1 MERLTEYKTY
11 NGQFCKRLFDFLS
24 IMFTAQGRLLLGDN
38 NGVIKPARG
47 KPSLRNHREFETYL
61 GRYGGLMLY
70 LKEMDETMYGKLCAV
85 CFFSFSSLKSN
96 ESHIDVNSRH
106 RRISLRRASYTWLR

>member
-1 MERLTEYKTY
+1 MANSANVYLTS
-11 NGQFCKRLFDFLS
+11 CPSCSPLR
-24 IMFTAQGRLLLGDN
+24 GRLLLGDN

-85 CFFSFSSLKSN
+85 CFFIF
-96 ESHIDVNSRH
+96 
-106 RRISLRRASYTWLR
+106 ISEK